1 MLKKLIKQDISR
13 LEAAVGIMSRKAALQ
28 HNFSTHMLYTHS
40 QRYRLGSN
48 TAVSICTI
56 CFRIS
61 LTKSLVHTM
70 EIPCLELEDPK
81 LAKRVVDLVAPLVIT
96 AQKQEKM
103 IEVLERELDLGLQH
117 GLSGQAS
124 LERQI
129 DECTSHLSLF

>member
-1 MLKKLIKQDISR
+1 
-13 LEAAVGIMSRKAALQ
+13 
-28 HNFSTHMLYTHS
+28 
-40 QRYRLGSN
+40 
-48 TAVSICTI
+48 
-56 CFRIS
+56 
-61 LTKSLVHTM
+61 M
-70 EIPCLELEDPK
+70 EIPRLELEDPK

-129 DECTSHLSLF
+129 KDSLTYVECMSHLSLFEQGDGHVNWLSHAVYDHVFLMRDKSLKCTPRVRINPDGKYLHSLPPGWVRKFLHLFI